1 MLVIGGGYRYYGNV
15 ETHQL
20 NLKLIS
26 SKSNIFLWS
35 RFSLE
40 PIGLFQ
46 GLKLFF
52 LKLIRENEQE
62 IHYSHC

>member
-26 SKSNIFLWS
+26 SKSNNFLKSW
-35 RFSLE
+35 FSLE
-40 PIGLFQ
+40 LIGLFQ
-46 GLKLFF
+46 GLKLF
-52 LKLIRENEQE
+52 LKLIGENEQE
-62 IHYSHC
+62 IHYGHC